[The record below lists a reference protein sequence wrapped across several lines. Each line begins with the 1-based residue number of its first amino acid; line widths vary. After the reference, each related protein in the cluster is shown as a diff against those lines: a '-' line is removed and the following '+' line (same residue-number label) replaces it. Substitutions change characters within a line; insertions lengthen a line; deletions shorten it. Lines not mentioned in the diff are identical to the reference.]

1 MKDQCWNR
9 NDAASPFFGDGAP
22 NAMHCI
28 GTTLASRPPTCPCP
42 PMYLQVIATFT
53 VLEDIKTLD
62 EMTAFIQRKSADI
75 DFDLDGFTISLPMS
89 LTDYSDVSVY

>member
-1 MKDQCWNR
+1 
-9 NDAASPFFGDGAP
+9 
-22 NAMHCI
+22 
-28 GTTLASRPPTCPCP
+28 
-42 PMYLQVIATFT
+42 MYLQVIATFT